1 MDQIESKMLGIL
13 FEKRNFDIIL
23 FYIQMHIQSSIVY
36 VVGIFSLDMLYSTKK
51 MNHVKIDVLFDVN
64 IN

>member
-1 MDQIESKMLGIL
+1 MLGIL